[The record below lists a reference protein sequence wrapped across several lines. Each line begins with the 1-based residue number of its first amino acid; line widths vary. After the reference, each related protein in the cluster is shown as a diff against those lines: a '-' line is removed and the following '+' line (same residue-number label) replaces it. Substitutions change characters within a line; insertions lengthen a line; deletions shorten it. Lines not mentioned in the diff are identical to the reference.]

1 MGFQIGKV
9 QGNTGNIL
17 FTYWNVLVVST
28 ILDTMMYNYIY
39 TSFTY
44 VLYKIDSNFP
54 EGLMFPAPRTN
65 PDFIPS
71 VRRHV
76 KWSRLI
82 RFYPNTS
89 FDEALVTSHFHVDF
103 LDLATVNSECIPE
116 VKVVKVRLWI
126 VTSFSCQGVHASM
139 QACKQASKQANKQHS
154 TFLICIRYFQLS
166 SENPGWLTYIWDK
179 TTWLYWDYNKP
190 LQGSVS
196 NSRVERDQIL
206 HFSIIQLCER
216 NVSFGN
222 WGATSGAEGLTDLA
236 VVFSCSK
243 FISFSAARCLAGA
256 LRSREDPLN
265 GGQVSTPRSIICP
278 THFEYI
284 AVAEWFPDFCSE
296 APESRTFSPKLWR
309 CFLEP
314 FSLKLRSSEVPDF
327 FSEALKLRISKLQ
340 DFKASRHR

>member
-1 MGFQIGKV
+1 MLGVGQASRCGTFTSTQGKDFRWGACACSIAFRTIPRFSVHFQVYRLLWMGFQIGKV

-28 ILDTMMYNYIY
+28 ILDTMTYNYIY

-116 VKVVKVRLWI
+116 VKVAKVRLWL

-139 QACKQASKQANKQHS
+139 QASQQAAQH
-154 TFLICIRYFQLS
+154 FF
-166 SENPGWLTYIWDK
+166 DMH
-179 TTWLYWDYNKP
+179 
-190 LQGSVS
+190 
-196 NSRVERDQIL
+196 RV
-206 HFSIIQLCER
+206 FSIEQWKPRLI
-216 NVSFGN
+216 
-222 WGATSGAEGLTDLA
+222 DLYM
-236 VVFSCSK
+236 
-243 FISFSAARCLAGA
+243 G
-256 LRSREDPLN
+256 
-265 GGQVSTPRSIICP
+265 
-278 THFEYI
+278 
-284 AVAEWFPDFCSE
+284 
-296 APESRTFSPKLWR
+296 
-309 CFLEP
+309 
-314 FSLKLRSSEVPDF
+314 
-327 FSEALKLRISKLQ
+327 
-340 DFKASRHR
+340 